1 MHARVATFE
10 GSDVD
15 RVRLG
20 IEEIKRRAAS
30 GPSEG
35 VPAVGGLVLHQPD
48 SGKVLVITLYETEDD
63 LRRGD
68 ATLNAMDPLVM
79 RGEGR
84 RYRSVEMYEVAV
96 ARLASSAT
104 D

>member
-15 RVRLG
+15 RVSQG

-30 GPSEG
+30 GPPEG

-48 SGKVLVITLYETEDD
+48 SGKVLAITLYETEDD
-63 LRRGD
+63 LRHGD
-68 ATLNAMDPLVM
+68 ATLNTMDAPVPS
-79 RGEGR
+79 GEGR
-84 RYRSVEMYEVAV
+84 RRSVEMYEVAV
-96 ARLASSAT
+96 ARLAG
-104 D
+104 